1 MLKNTQ
7 QKQRKKKKKERKY
20 KLTPS
25 EPYTE
30 AMDPTR

>member
-7 QKQRKKKKKERKY
+7 QKQRKKKKKRKY